1 MILKKIDT
9 CKEWLTINN
18 LLRKIFID
26 QFSEIE
32 EKFSNAEVLLAQAQ
46 KIATEKDLTLLKKQV
61 SEETK
66 KIEMNFKKMKKLIA
80 NNATLNDKI
89 EESELM
95 NYIKNAQNIIN
106 LK

>member
-1 MILKKIDT
+1 LILKKIDT